1 MAAWKKV
8 ASSIRP
14 SDVVPV
20 MGAADCLPSFYRAPS
35 DCGKLHQRSDHM
47 EITGP
52 ARGAEPGPRERLIEK
67 SKELEAA
74 FLSEMLAHAGLGAAA
89 ESFGGGIGEAQFAS
103 FLRDEQ
109 ARALAERG
117 GIGLAEH
124 IFRSLARREGI
135 ADV

>member
-1 MAAWKKV
+1 
-8 ASSIRP
+8 
-14 SDVVPV
+14 
-20 MGAADCLPSFYRAPS
+20 
-35 DCGKLHQRSDHM
+35 M

-52 ARGAEPGPRERLIEK
+52 IRGSEPGPREKLMQK

-74 FLSEMLAHAGLGAAA
+74 FLSEMLSHAGLGAAA
-89 ESFGGGIGEAQFAS
+89 ESFGGGIGEERFAS

-109 ARALAERG
+109 ARAMAERG

-124 IFRSLARREGI
+124 IFRALARREGL

>member
-1 MAAWKKV
+1 
-8 ASSIRP
+8 
-14 SDVVPV
+14 
-20 MGAADCLPSFYRAPS
+20 
-35 DCGKLHQRSDHM
+35 M

-74 FLSEMLAHAGLGAAA
+74 FLSEMLAHAGLGTAA

>member
-1 MAAWKKV
+1 
-8 ASSIRP
+8 
-14 SDVVPV
+14 
-20 MGAADCLPSFYRAPS
+20 
-35 DCGKLHQRSDHM
+35 M

-52 ARGAEPGPRERLIEK
+52 IRGAEPGPREKLLAK

-74 FLSEMLAHAGLGAAA
+74 FLSEMLSHAGLGAAA
-89 ESFGGGIGEAQFAS
+89 ESFGGGIGEERFAS

-109 ARALAERG
+109 ARAMAERG

-124 IFRSLARREGI
+124 IFRALARREGL

>member
-1 MAAWKKV
+1 
-8 ASSIRP
+8 
-14 SDVVPV
+14 
-20 MGAADCLPSFYRAPS
+20 
-35 DCGKLHQRSDHM
+35 M

-89 ESFGGGIGEAQFAS
+89 ESFGGGIGETQFAS

>member
-1 MAAWKKV
+1 
-8 ASSIRP
+8 
-14 SDVVPV
+14 
-20 MGAADCLPSFYRAPS
+20 
-35 DCGKLHQRSDHM
+35 M

>member
-1 MAAWKKV
+1 
-8 ASSIRP
+8 
-14 SDVVPV
+14 
-20 MGAADCLPSFYRAPS
+20 
-35 DCGKLHQRSDHM
+35 M

-52 ARGAEPGPRERLIEK
+52 TRGAEPGPRERLLEK

-109 ARALAERG
+109 ARAMAERG

-124 IFRSLARREGI
+124 IFRSLARREGL

>member
-1 MAAWKKV
+1 
-8 ASSIRP
+8 
-14 SDVVPV
+14 
-20 MGAADCLPSFYRAPS
+20 
-35 DCGKLHQRSDHM
+35 M

-52 ARGAEPGPRERLIEK
+52 TCGAEPGPRERLLEK

-109 ARALAERG
+109 ARAMAERG

-124 IFRSLARREGI
+124 IFRSLARREGL